1 MHFALCSSRAV
12 TGPPWRPHLPSQRAS
27 SLSNSAPVF
36 KPQTIQEIDLH
47 ALYSATYK
55 KFLSRDM
62 TCPKLMACHCH
73 SGLELLFSNP
83 ASTSSPVA
91 QNGTLSLIPDA
102 SLASPLHSEDHGI
115 LRRPAPPRPQCGH
128 TCSAGLTALHGV
140 VCCPPT
146 ALEFLES
153 GDYVILVCVPCVQQ
167 VARPRVA
174 PSQCL
179 SNERRKT
186 RRKRRRQRRRMLL
199 CPQASTILSHPAQ
212 PDASGTKSAQS
223 SQ

>member
-1 MHFALCSSRAV
+1 M

-83 ASTSSPVA
+83 ASASSSVA
-91 QNGTLSLIPDA
+91 RNGTLSLIPDA

-115 LRRPAPPRPQCGH
+115 LRRPAPPTSTVWTHLFCRAHRTARGRVLSPHSLGVPGVR
-128 TCSAGLTALHGV
+128 GLCHSR
-140 VCCPPT
+140 VCP
-146 ALEFLES
+146 
-153 GDYVILVCVPCVQQ
+153 
-167 VARPRVA
+167 
-174 PSQCL
+174 
-179 SNERRKT
+179 
-186 RRKRRRQRRRMLL
+186 L
-199 CPQASTILSHPAQ
+199 CPAGGQTK
-212 PDASGTKSAQS
+212 SGTQS
-223 SQ
+223 MFVE